1 MHKDFPC
8 GLCNLQQFLT
18 DSSRGRGG
26 LNLHSP
32 VLREPPP
39 PQTWIFAEID
49 RGDRENGHCQYINAG
64 FQGFSHNKV
73 LPESTGNPVFLG

>member
-8 GLCNLQQFLT
+8 GLCNLQQFPT

-49 RGDRENGHCQYINAG
+49 RGDRKSGPQPYINTG
-64 FQGFSHNKV
+64 FQGLSRNKV

>member
-8 GLCNLQQFLT
+8 GLCNLQQFPT

-32 VLREPPP
+32 ALRVLDSELRET
-39 PQTWIFAEID
+39 QTANYFSAFQIID
-49 RGDRENGHCQYINAG
+49 RAVWKLMAD
-64 FQGFSHNKV
+64 
-73 LPESTGNPVFLG
+73 